1 MKVND
6 RVTAPHEQPNISLR
20 GQANF
25 QGKNGNRVNT
35 GQLSVLK
42 KNQYGNEAIKVWG
55 CMASP
60 YEWQCK
66 KPPENNH

>member
-6 RVTAPHEQPNISLR
+6 RVAAPHEQPNLSLR
-20 GQANF
+20 GQANV

-42 KNQYGNEAIKVWG
+42 KNQYGNFN
-55 CMASP
+55 
-60 YEWQCK
+60 YF
-66 KPPENNH
+66 